1 MLLQYVYDKFVEN
14 RPDDIIWGELIQVG
28 LSSLGKDLIVKKFL
42 NLSSL
47 YSNPVLE
54 AGIFA
59 FADYYALLLMKKE
72 KLFLDESKYKSNRNS
87 E

>member
-1 MLLQYVYDKFVEN
+1 VTPHPAGK
-14 RPDDIIWGELIQVG
+14 ELIKVG

-42 NLSSL
+42 DFSSL
-47 YSNPVLE
+47 YANPVLE

-59 FADYYALLLMKKE
+59 FADYYALLLMKNE
-72 KLFLDESKYKSNRNS
+72 KLFLDESRYKSGRNS